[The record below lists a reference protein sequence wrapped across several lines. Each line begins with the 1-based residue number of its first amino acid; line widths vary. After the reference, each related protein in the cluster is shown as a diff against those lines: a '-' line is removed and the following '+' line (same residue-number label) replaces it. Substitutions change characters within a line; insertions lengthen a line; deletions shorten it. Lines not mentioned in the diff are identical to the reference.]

1 METSME
7 IVLYYAPDACSL
19 VPYVTLTEAKADF
32 EVRNLNLRKD
42 QQKSE
47 AYRRLNPKHKVPLL
61 LVDGRPLSE
70 NVAIQTWIARQFPQ
84 AQLLPADRW
93 QELEAVSVLAWCAS
107 GIHPYLSRIN
117 STSKVCDLPGAG
129 ESVRRL
135 AKGLLFEN
143 YKIAD
148 EMLAGREYLFDILRL
163 RTRISFGA
171 SVAAHNSTWIC
182 PNSRIA
188 PLTSNASSVGR
199 VCRSCLRTRKRCE
212 RISQGRRRVEVQQ
225 HPRLSPVAVDGLSGR
240 SGPLGRQN
248 LHSSCPRSF

>member
-1 METSME
+1 ME

-19 VPYVTLTEAKADF
+19 VPYVTLTEANADF

-42 QQKSE
+42 QQKSD
-47 AYRRLNPKHKVPLL
+47 AYLRLNPKHKVPLL
-61 LVDGRPLSE
+61 VIDGRPLSE

-84 AQLLPADRW
+84 AKLLPADRW

-107 GIHPYLSRIN
+107 GIHPYLSRIS

-148 EMLAGREYLFDILRL
+148 EMLAGREYLFDHF
-163 RTRISFGA
+163 T
-171 SVAAHNSTWIC
+171 AADAHFFWCFRRGSQFDLDL
-182 PNSRIA
+182 SEF
-188 PLTSNASSVGR
+188 SNCSAHF
-199 VCRSCLRTRKRCE
+199 E
-212 RISQGRRRVEVQQ
+212 RIKRRPSVQKLLAYEKAVREDFARV
-225 HPRLSPVAVDGLSGR
+225 A
-240 SGPLGRQN
+240 
-248 LHSSCPRSF
+248 